1 MYCIHNFINDACMGT
16 CMVEF
21 SVGNMAAFIISC
33 IEVSMGR
40 VFCPYKGFGLCQH
53 RLGPAI
59 IRKKKLQRKLHVKYC
74 I

>member
-1 MYCIHNFINDACMGT
+1 MLHWKKARSDAPECIHNFINDACMGT

-40 VFCPYKGFGLCQH
+40 VFCPYKGFGSCQ
-53 RLGPAI
+53 
-59 IRKKKLQRKLHVKYC
+59 Q
-74 I
+74 